1 MRPSLSL
8 ALSIS
13 AIGCLTLNI
22 IYSPTFAQGCPKSLT
37 STANANH
44 SVENNAN
51 VKHLS
56 DATFRS
62 EVLDAKQ
69 PVLVDFYASW
79 CGPCKMM
86 APAIENLSKTYGNK
100 ISVYKVDVDENP
112 NLSNTYQIQS
122 IPAIKLFKNGKVIQE
137 KNGFTPEAELKS
149 MVDKAL
155 K

>member
-8 ALSIS
+8 ALSFS
-13 AIGCLTLNI
+13 AIGCLILNI
-22 IYSPTFAQGCPKSLT
+22 ISSPTFAQGCPKSLT
-37 STANANH
+37 STTNTSHA
-44 SVENNAN
+44 VENNAK

-56 DATFRS
+56 DTTFTS
-62 EVLDAKQ
+62 EVLNAKQ
-69 PVLVDFYASW
+69 LVLVDFYASW

-100 ISVYKVDVDENP
+100 IAVYKVDVDENP
-112 NLSNTYQIQS
+112 NLSNKYQIQS
-122 IPAIKLFKNGKVIQE
+122 IPAIKLFKNGKLVQE
-137 KNGFTPEAELKS
+137 KNGFTPEADLKS

>member
-1 MRPSLSL
+1 MRPSFSL

-13 AIGCLTLNI
+13 AVGCLTLNI
-22 IYSPTFAQGCPKSLT
+22 FSGPAFAQGCPRLLSSNTTHGADDSSK
-37 STANANH
+37 
-44 SVENNAN
+44 

-56 DATFRS
+56 DATFKS

-86 APAIENLSKTYGNK
+86 APAIENLSKTYGDK
-100 ISVYKVDVDENP
+100 IAVYKVDVDENP
-112 NLSNTYQIQS
+112 NLSNKYQIQS
-122 IPAIKLFKNGKVIQE
+122 IPAIKIFKNGKVVQE
-137 KNGFTPEAELKS
+137 TTGFTPEADLKGL
-149 MVDKAL
+149 VDKAL